1 MTFKLKDGLFEWLVM
16 PFGLINTPNTFMRIT
31 IQVLKPFLGKFIV
44 VYFDDILNFSQSVQ
58 DHLSH
63 IEQVMNILRV
73 EQLFINKEK
82 CLFMK
87 KNVKFLGF
95 IISN

>member
-1 MTFKLKDGLFEWLVM
+1 
-16 PFGLINTPNTFMRIT
+16 MRIT